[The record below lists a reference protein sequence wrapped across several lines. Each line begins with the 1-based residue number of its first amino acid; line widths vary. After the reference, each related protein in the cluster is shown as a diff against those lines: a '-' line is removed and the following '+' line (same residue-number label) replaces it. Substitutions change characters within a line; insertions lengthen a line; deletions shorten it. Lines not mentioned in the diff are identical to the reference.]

1 MYTAH
6 TWSASTHLRNRAKTA
21 FRIPSSILI
30 TRKEVAAQS
39 APKMNRDF
47 RPEAWNVS
55 EGQVIDFK
63 GEKARVVF
71 KSRMQSRFATQN
83 FVPNGEESRTI

>member
-21 FRIPSSILI
+21 FRISRSILI

-39 APKMNRDF
+39 APKVNRDF
-47 RPEAWNVS
+47 RPEAWNVTKS
-55 EGQVIDFK
+55 QVIDFK
-63 GEKARVVF
+63 GEKARIVP
-71 KSRMQSRFATQN
+71 KNRMQSRFATHN